1 MPFFTAYEDVPEKTV
16 LSEHRRIVQAGYFNQ
31 GDTIEHL
38 GRRGFGNSF
47 LNIPKKYK
55 CSNIDWFRSYFPEE
69 RWEKLV
75 TRSGKIARKKA
86 SEKFKG
92 ESNISGAKEMMNQ
105 ILSTHEAK
113 ADYYGIKS
121 DDSVDLMKKQY
132 EIIYNSL
139 CKPIIRMES
148 ACYMWLVKG

>member
-1 MPFFTAYEDVPEKTV
+1 
-16 LSEHRRIVQAGYFNQ
+16 
-31 GDTIEHL
+31 
-38 GRRGFGNSF
+38 
-47 LNIPKKYK
+47 
-55 CSNIDWFRSYFPEE
+55 
-69 RWEKLV
+69 
-75 TRSGKIARKKA
+75 
-86 SEKFKG
+86 
-92 ESNISGAKEMMNQ
+92 MMNQ

>member
-1 MPFFTAYEDVPEKTV
+1 MLQYRLVQIVF
-16 LSEHRRIVQAGYFNQ
+16 SRR
-31 GDTIEHL
+31 TL
-38 GRRGFGNSF
+38 G
-47 LNIPKKYK
+47 
-55 CSNIDWFRSYFPEE
+55 
-69 RWEKLV
+69 KLV

-148 ACYMWLVKG
+148 ACYIVAGERLKENLSTLI